1 MCGVGL
7 IWKYKYFGDLRHYR
21 QRKFSQA
28 MGFVILL
35 YGLDCIVKYNKILL
49 VNRFLFLNFHEAS
62 VLFYVYHFMTEALRS
77 EDILRMNMGSKVNQM
92 LPVRNVLRL
101 VKQSNCCLRKGAK
114 TLLCFYLY
122 IKAKLA
128 SRWKTH

>member
-21 QRKFSQA
+21 KRKFSQA

-62 VLFYVYHFMTEALRS
+62 VLFCLSLYDGSFKEWRYTSNEHGQQSQSDASCSKCVTVSKTKQLLPEK
-77 EDILRMNMGSKVNQM
+77 GSKNLALL
-92 LPVRNVLRL
+92 LPI
-101 VKQSNCCLRKGAK
+101 
-114 TLLCFYLY
+114 Y
-122 IKAKLA
+122 
-128 SRWKTH
+128 